1 MILTCSSCSTRYL
14 VDPAQLGASGRV
26 VRCAK
31 CGHSWMQ
38 APPADMPRPIE
49 PSEPP
54 TSNIVSGNLPVPA
67 KMRRRRLPV
76 LTWIGLSVVVL
87 VAAAV
92 VVQGRDAIVAQWPYA
107 ERLYRAA
114 GFADQASRVEEQGS
128 DTATSTTGGG

>member
-1 MILTCSSCSTRYL
+1 MILTCSSCLTRYL

-31 CGHSWMQ
+31 RGHSWMQ
-38 APPADMPRPIE
+38 APPADMPRPVE
-49 PSEPP
+49 PTDSP
-54 TSNIVSGNLPVPA
+54 TSNVVSGNLPVPA
-67 KMRRRRLPV
+67 KLRRRRLPV
-76 LTWIGLSVVVL
+76 LTWIGLSVAVL

-114 GFADQASRVEEQGS
+114 GFPDQASRVDEQGS
-128 DTATSTTGGG
+128 DTAVTGGG

>member
-1 MILTCSSCSTRYL
+1 
-14 VDPAQLGASGRV
+14 
-26 VRCAK
+26 
-31 CGHSWMQ
+31 MQ

-128 DTATSTTGGG
+128 DTATNTTGGG